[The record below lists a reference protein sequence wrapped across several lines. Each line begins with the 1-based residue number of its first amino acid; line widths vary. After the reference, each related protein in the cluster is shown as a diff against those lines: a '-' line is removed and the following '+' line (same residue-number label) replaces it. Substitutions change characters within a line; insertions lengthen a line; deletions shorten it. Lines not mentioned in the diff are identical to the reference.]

1 MGDKDLENIINSIGQ
16 EELEVAQKQAQI
28 DRLKQLIVKQK
39 NEMEEQQKL
48 IDELQNRIKNMYDL
62 PADVEALKR
71 MVGEMR
77 AELNQKDSQ
86 LEMAYG
92 TIAQQEAQ
100 LKNTQMQIDGFNQH
114 LNTYITQVGEL
125 KSKLIEQKGIIS
137 AKDREI
143 EELKMAHNLTQENL
157 QKMEE
162 EFAQRVQ
169 ARLRQFMET
178 EDEYK
183 ARIEKMEKE
192 FEERT
197 QELRK
202 ETLTTKDEYQARLN
216 KLELQFREEN
226 KALQDEIRA
235 LTEEKHDLEMK
246 LNKYETEIAEIDD
259 IKQNYESRIKQLQ
272 DDLTETKKLNEE
284 RISQLKDEYFKE
296 KSEYLEKIDKLEAE
310 IMDYKLQSK
319 ELEKRT
325 ELAEKRINEIK
336 SKQDELLDKYEQ
348 VSQERD
354 TLEGKLNEFKEGNQS
369 LIDFKEKNEGKIKNL
384 DGLLKLFEQE
394 PLFKC
399 FLLVKDVGEMNVE
412 LLKGALGL
420 PSITVQKYIDQF
432 IKVGLFE
439 DLGNG
444 KVKLVHS
451 F

>member
-1 MGDKDLENIINSIGQ
+1 MGDKDLENIIDSIGQ

-39 NEMEEQQKL
+39 KEMEEQQKL
-48 IDELQNRIKNMYDL
+48 IEELQNRIKNMYDL

-77 AELNQKDSQ
+77 AELNEKDSQ

-143 EELKMAHNLTQENL
+143 QELKMAHSRTQENL

-183 ARIEKMEKE
+183 ARIEKMERE

-197 QELRK
+197 QELRNQ
-202 ETLTTKDEYQARLN
+202 TLTTKDEYQARIA
-216 KLELQFREEN
+216 KLELQFRNEN
-226 KALQDEIRA
+226 KALQDEMRS
-235 LTEEKHDLEMK
+235 LTEQNHDLEMK
-246 LNKYETEIAEIDD
+246 LARYQTEIAEIDD
-259 IKQNYESRIKQLQ
+259 IKKNYESRIKNMQEELA
-272 DDLTETKKLNEE
+272 EIKKLNEE
-284 RISQLKDEYFKE
+284 RISQLNDEHFKE
-296 KSEYLEKIDKLEAE
+296 KSGYVEKIDKLEAE
-310 IMDYKLQSK
+310 ILDYKMQFS
-319 ELEKRT
+319 ELEKRAT
-325 ELAEKRINEIK
+325 LAEKRVNDIK

-348 VSQERD
+348 VTREKD
-354 TLEGKLNEFKEGNQS
+354 ELEAKLNEFKEGNQS
-369 LIDFKEKNEGKIKNL
+369 LIDFREQNLGKIQNL
-384 DGLLKLFEQE
+384 NGLLKLFEQE

-399 FLLVKDVGEMNVE
+399 FLLVKDVGEMNID

-420 PSITVQKYIDQF
+420 PSITVKKYIDQF
-432 IKVGLFE
+432 IEVGLFE
-439 DLGNG
+439 DVGNG
-444 KVKLVHS
+444 KVKLTHP

>member
-1 MGDKDLENIINSIGQ
+1 MGDKDLENIIDSIGQ
-16 EELEVAQKQAQI
+16 EELEIAQKQAQI

-39 NEMEEQQKL
+39 NEMAEQQKL
-48 IDELQNRIKNMYDL
+48 IDELQSRISNMYDL

-77 AELNQKDSQ
+77 AELNEKDNQ
-86 LEMAYG
+86 LEMAYA

-125 KSKLIEQKGIIS
+125 KSKLIEQQGIIS

-143 EELKMAHNLTQENL
+143 QELKMANDRTQENL

-183 ARIEKMEKE
+183 ARIEKMERD

-197 QELRK
+197 KELRSQ
-202 ETLTTKDEYQARLN
+202 TLSTKDEYQARIG
-216 KLELQFREEN
+216 KMELEFRKET
-226 KALQDEIRA
+226 KQLQDEIHS
-235 LTEEKHDLEMK
+235 LTEKNHELEMK
-246 LNKYETEIAEIDD
+246 LTKYQSEFAEIDNM
-259 IKQNYESRIKQLQ
+259 KSNYETKINNLQEEIQEIK
-272 DDLTETKKLNEE
+272 KRNEE
-284 RISQLKDEYFKE
+284 RIMQLKEEHFKE
-296 KSEYLEKIDKLEAE
+296 KSELLEKTDKLESD
-310 IMDYKLQSK
+310 IIDYKLQFQDF
-319 ELEKRT
+319 EKKT
-325 ELAEKRINEIK
+325 SLAEKRFSDLKIK
-336 SKQDELLDKYEQ
+336 QEELLKKYEQ
-348 VSQERD
+348 VVSE
-354 TLEGKLNEFKEGNQS
+354 
-369 LIDFKEKNEGKIKNL
+369 KEKLEEKLSKYESENKDMIEFREKNLGKIQNI
-384 DGLLKLFEQE
+384 DGLLTLFEQE

-420 PSITVQKYIDQF
+420 PTVTVKKYIDQF
-432 IKVGLFE
+432 VKVGLFE

-444 KVKLVHS
+444 KVRLVHP